1 VSAASVGVLAHGDP
15 ARFAGLAAMAGVLI
29 FDTLPGLFLG
39 IAISLLL
46 LVYRASRPHIAV
58 LGRVPGTADQWVDVE
73 RHPQDE
79 PVPGVAVLRVE
90 SGLFFANA
98 EHVRATIRQHV
109 DDDTRAVVIDAE
121 TMPFVDVSAAR
132 MLEELAEDLRRD
144 GVALVIAR
152 DIGQVRD
159 VLRRAGADAPLVQVH
174 RTIEDAVDAALGAPV
189 RPRD

>member
-1 VSAASVGVLAHGDP
+1 
-15 ARFAGLAAMAGVLI
+15 MAGVLI

-79 PVPGVAVLRVE
+79 PVPGVVVLRVE

-98 EHVRATIRQHV
+98 EHVRATIRRHV
-109 DDDTRAVVIDAE
+109 DDDTRAVVLDAE
-121 TMPFVDVSAAR
+121 TVPFVDVSAAR
-132 MLEELAEDLRRD
+132 MLEELADDLHRE
-144 GVALVIAR
+144 GVALVMAR
-152 DIGQVRD
+152 DIGPVRD
-159 VLRRAGADAPLVQVH
+159 VMRRTGADALLVQVH
-174 RTIEDAVDAALGAPV
+174 RTIQDAVDAVAEGEVSL
-189 RPRD
+189 RD

>member
-1 VSAASVGVLAHGDP
+1 
-15 ARFAGLAAMAGVLI
+15 VLI

-58 LGRVPGTADQWVDVE
+58 LGRVSGTADHWVDIE

-79 PVPGVAVLRVE
+79 PTPGIVVLRVE

-98 EHVRATIRQHV
+98 EHVRDTIRSHV
-109 DDDTRAVVIDAE
+109 GDDTRAVVLDAE

-174 RTIEDAVDAALGAPV
+174 RTIQDAVDAVLAGEV
-189 RPRD
+189 NPRG